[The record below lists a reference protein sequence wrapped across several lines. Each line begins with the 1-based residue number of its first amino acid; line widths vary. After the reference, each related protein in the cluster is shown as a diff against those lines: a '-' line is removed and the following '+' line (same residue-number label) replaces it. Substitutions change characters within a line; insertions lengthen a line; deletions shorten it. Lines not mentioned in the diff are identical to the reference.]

1 MHGNMT
7 DQELRE
13 AMKQMAKIA
22 GLDLSQER
30 IDQDLSSFKRHLKA
44 IDAIHEVELDLED
57 EPILTF
63 RLKKK

>member
-1 MHGNMT
+1 MHGNLT

-30 IDQDLSSFKRHLKA
+30 IDQDLSSFKRHLEA
-44 IDAIHEVELDLED
+44 IDAVHEVELNLED
-57 EPILTF
+57 EPISTF